1 MFSKQLR
8 RLLHSLSS
16 ALLVVLSLV
25 VLAGFFLLL
34 RHIGLVENDGF
45 VLPGYLL
52 LSGIE
57 WNAIDQRQTLAAF
70 ENGIIVE
77 VAGVVVFIKPH
88 LGSGVGL
95 ADEND
100 VVVEVDEPA
109 GKGMGTDS
117 GLPCGIAIMLT
128 EPLLQGLIV
137 VAATVSLLLLRGHH
151 HIATAC
157 GVFTALDEHPCL
169 HACYVSG
176 QLTAVFTLQAF
187 LLQLLHHLLRGEGQ
201 RQVYELGV
209 SLGYGWQ
216 YEQPA

>member
-34 RHIGLVENDGF
+34 RHIGLVENDGL

-57 WNAIDQRQTLAAF
+57 WNTIDQRQTLAAF

-169 HACYVSG
+169 HACYMS
-176 QLTAVFTLQAF
+176 
-187 LLQLLHHLLRGEGQ
+187 R
-201 RQVYELGV
+201 
-209 SLGYGWQ
+209 
-216 YEQPA
+216 